1 MALKTPNLLSN
12 LRLRTKL
19 LLSLVLTTACLS
31 SATLLVVRY
40 SGQKHAWQ
48 EVAAEAHTS
57 LLAFDVLL
65 HQHQKVL
72 ARKAD
77 LLATK
82 EAMSGDVDDASS
94 TQTSAD
100 PLESD
105 GSDLVA
111 VADRFNKIEVLRAS
125 EASFPASEAQEMLRR
140 SLAKGST
147 ADWWYV
153 GGSLYQVALQ
163 KIGDGSGTIVV
174 GREIDYRAVHDM

>member
-1 MALKTPNLLSN
+1 M
-12 LRLRTKL
+12 
-19 LLSLVLTTACLS
+19 LTTACLS

-40 SGQKHAWQ
+40 SDHKHARQ
-48 EVAAEAHTS
+48 DVAAEAHTS

-82 EAMSGDVDDASS
+82 VAMSGDVDDASAP
-94 TQTSAD
+94 QTSAD

-125 EASFPASEAQEMLRR
+125 EASFPAAEAREISGRAAKDRRWIRHNCRR
-140 SLAKGST
+140 S
-147 ADWWYV
+147 
-153 GGSLYQVALQ
+153 
-163 KIGDGSGTIVV
+163 
-174 GREIDYRAVHDM
+174 